1 MPKPP
6 IYKSRAPTAAAPIR
20 PSPLGETTPAAFG
33 VCVALLE
40 PPLVVVGLLLPLP
53 LPLPDD
59 VGEDPLPPAAPGVMV
74 VVSCEEAVGRVAVTE
89 GVVEA

>member
-1 MPKPP
+1 MPKTPN
-6 IYKSRAPTAAAPIR
+6 YKSRAPTAAAPIR
-20 PSPLGETTPAAFG
+20 PRPLGETTPAAFG

-40 PPLVVVGLLLPLP
+40 PPLVVVGLLLLLP